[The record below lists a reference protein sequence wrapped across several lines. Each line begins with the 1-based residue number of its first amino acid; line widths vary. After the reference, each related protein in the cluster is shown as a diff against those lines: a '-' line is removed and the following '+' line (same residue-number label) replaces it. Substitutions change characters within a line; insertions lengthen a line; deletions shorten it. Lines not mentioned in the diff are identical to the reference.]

1 VIEQELDAHI
11 HSWRDERL
19 WRQRDREI
27 ERARTLI

>member
-1 VIEQELDAHI
+1 VIEQALDQHI
-11 HSWRDERL
+11 RSRLDERL